1 MAEMSKSCC
10 ALSPVCGGV
19 MGCWSAGGPFGVGAP
34 LGSIIITTPSP
45 VVPGLPPPWGGLKG
59 PLWSMSLDG
68 NESVI
73 LWCRGSVVLVP
84 IPQLPPNPACSAA
97 QPPPPAPPP
106 AHPTD
111 LLRRLQVPL
120 CPTEQIRG
128 GGGKK
133 QPTKQAVRSG
143 HPHTAPRQRG
153 TTSAPHTP
161 AMGERNVTPPL
172 LICPTH
178 TPSRRQ
184 HMRWPSTT
192 HSTAATA
199 SGTSSV
205 TRKAGSRSWG
215 GDKVGGWKSP
225 LPSNTPGPHTSPG
238 AVGVGSTRSWKGEG
252 GQCRAWPGG
261 VGGCGVDLTRVRL
274 HQQMAKWGANVS

>member
-1 MAEMSKSCC
+1 
-10 ALSPVCGGV
+10 
-19 MGCWSAGGPFGVGAP
+19 MGRWSAGGPFGVGAP
-34 LGSIIITTPSP
+34 LGCIIITTPSP

-97 QPPPPAPPP
+97 QPPLPPPPP

-215 GDKVGGWKSP
+215 GDEVGGWKSP

-238 AVGVGSTRSWKGEG
+238 AVGVGSTRSWKGE
-252 GQCRAWPGG
+252 
-261 VGGCGVDLTRVRL
+261 
-274 HQQMAKWGANVS
+274 